1 MHNNHSSKHQWSV
14 ECQSINT
21 GSVKSIALECS
32 VCMEE
37 FSDSGHSV
45 PRSLA
50 CGHSFCTGCLERLLV
65 ASPNHS
71 GVACPKCCILTPLST
86 QSVELVPKN
95 FGVLE
100 LLSCPPSIALHGSS
114 YLEPSSPTRREGGV
128 FCADHGD
135 HLSSYCLTDKKLVCS
150 SCLLYGTH
158 KQHECLLVNEA
169 ASQRRSI
176 LNSLTPDLQTHKATL
191 ESALV
196 NVDRLNEQIQSAA
209 GGLVDTVDKKFN
221 ELARCIEARRVKLKI
236 EIMERA
242 QIRVHA
248 LADQSEK
255 LREFINKTS
264 IASASCAELLSASDV
279 DVLRGFDLTDAK
291 IEAAYTNPVST
302 VPIAYDDLVCTFS
315 QDTESEV
322 IGLVERF
329 GAISAEVGTVQNVV
343 CQAYHDGFRISW
355 EGHGF
360 VDNEGISYHVQVAM
374 DNEEYATIYRGGE
387 TKFTWKTEL
396 KFVTVYKFRVQVRTT
411 EGVGCWS
418 SPIES
423 MKAPPAGNG
432 CALYGDRDSG
442 PGKVQVGEKKLA
454 VGAIDCTKESLRRI
468 DWQFGKEAIGTVGAS
483 VFQLKENRTRTSAFK
498 DLGVAFEDV
507 VVTSL
512 LPAVSLRDKIEINVR
527 VTTMDAELE
536 FAIQQSTTGKQLFD
550 QVKKKKRNGVNKT
563 MGVFD
568 LNGLKYGWD
577 IEFILMFTWEGRARL
592 WFRTYARRLLFSSS
606 FVSSSFPEDVQDELI
621 QEITQ
626 KLFYLQVR
634 EAILTEEI
642 YCPPER
648 LSCYASYAVQAKYG
662 DYKQDFTSLVS
673 LPTIDYCLRGHG
685 TAQAD
690 QGAGEERIATWYQ
703 EHKTILREDAMMEYL
718 KIAQDLEMYGG
729 QLLPDQEQ
737 EGPDLWL
744 GVDCP
749 GSECDFVFFAP
760 RLRIN
765 KRVLALCMG
774 NHELYMRRR
783 KPDTI
788 EVQQMKA
795 QAPRREARQADG
807 ELQREK
813 QAREDAEKEKKELAD
828 RVRKIEMEARRTHE
842 ELQRQEESA
851 KLLEDKVRRAE
862 AEARELELKRMQAE
876 EEKKKMGAT
885 DQNLLFVP
893 VIGHESEGKW
903 RRRHSRWPWKQKRRL
918 KLQLIFKEE
927 LEAAKQK
934 HEELEKAVQLLRT
947 TLLQKEHRMRGRRM
961 GRLLADTDFN
971 MERL

>member
-423 MKAPPAGNG
+423 MKAPPAFRWHSQWRN
-432 CALYGDRDSG
+432 LRIELSQDRLSAWARSMSQKYWATFACDKQLEMG
-442 PGKVQVGEKKLA
+442 VHYMEIEIVDLGKSKSVKKLA

-468 DWQFGKEAIGTVGAS
+468 DWQFGKEAIGTGMDIPGWAFHPISGVLNCSVGAKCLPVEGKPYS
-483 VFQLKENRTRTSAFK
+483 DIRIQVGDRIGMLVDMPAGRIRISFFAMVRTLEWRLRTWLSP
-498 DLGVAFEDV
+498 LS
-507 VVTSL
+507 SL
-512 LPAVSLRDKIEINVR
+512 LCPS
-527 VTTMDAELE
+527 VT
-536 FAIQQSTTGKQLFD
+536 
-550 QVKKKKRNGVNKT
+550 R
-563 MGVFD
+563 
-568 LNGLKYGWD
+568 
-577 IEFILMFTWEGRARL
+577 
-592 WFRTYARRLLFSSS
+592 
-606 FVSSSFPEDVQDELI
+606 
-621 QEITQ
+621 
-626 KLFYLQVR
+626 
-634 EAILTEEI
+634 
-642 YCPPER
+642 
-648 LSCYASYAVQAKYG
+648 
-662 DYKQDFTSLVS
+662 
-673 LPTIDYCLRGHG
+673 
-685 TAQAD
+685 
-690 QGAGEERIATWYQ
+690 
-703 EHKTILREDAMMEYL
+703 
-718 KIAQDLEMYGG
+718 
-729 QLLPDQEQ
+729 
-737 EGPDLWL
+737 
-744 GVDCP
+744 
-749 GSECDFVFFAP
+749 
-760 RLRIN
+760 
-765 KRVLALCMG
+765 
-774 NHELYMRRR
+774 
-783 KPDTI
+783 
-788 EVQQMKA
+788 
-795 QAPRREARQADG
+795 
-807 ELQREK
+807 
-813 QAREDAEKEKKELAD
+813 
-828 RVRKIEMEARRTHE
+828 
-842 ELQRQEESA
+842 
-851 KLLEDKVRRAE
+851 
-862 AEARELELKRMQAE
+862 
-876 EEKKKMGAT
+876 
-885 DQNLLFVP
+885 
-893 VIGHESEGKW
+893 
-903 RRRHSRWPWKQKRRL
+903 SR
-918 KLQLIFKEE
+918 
-927 LEAAKQK
+927 
-934 HEELEKAVQLLRT
+934 
-947 TLLQKEHRMRGRRM
+947 
-961 GRLLADTDFN
+961 
-971 MERL
+971 